1 MPTFIPPVAAKS
13 YSELSGSLTPVH
25 PHLLVHE
32 SPHLS
37 SQGSG
42 QGSGPRRRGSR
53 QKGNNLYRHHH
64 HHGARSLCQS
74 PSQLSSDGRMRSTMT
89 TFIPQPA
96 RAKHLSPHASGGAT
110 RTTQPPQGR
119 LTVASPSS
127 SRDTQPPPFTPYCFE
142 RTNFPVVKVLRG
154 YPFRCEHSRGDS
166 LFLGKQAQPYVL
178 VRPSTR
184 VTRPPLSTVPT
195 YAKIGHQTASMGG
208 K

>member
-1 MPTFIPPVAAKS
+1 
-13 YSELSGSLTPVH
+13 
-25 PHLLVHE
+25 
-32 SPHLS
+32 
-37 SQGSG
+37 
-42 QGSGPRRRGSR
+42 
-53 QKGNNLYRHHH
+53 
-64 HHGARSLCQS
+64 
-74 PSQLSSDGRMRSTMT
+74 MRSTMT